1 MPDSTGHGRSHIY
14 LGSSGWLGVSVKE
27 RVEGTG
33 ELYQSFDRDKELLLY
48 VMQSACMAQNWAVD
62 QFYHVERDILKEEI
76 FGFLDRNLKDVPPG
90 SLNLVATPWLH
101 GELPPLSGDARMVFV
116 NISNEHDRRHMV
128 NAVQEGIC
136 FSLRWKIEMYRRE
149 TGNKLDSIR
158 VVGGGPA
165 TASGCSPFR
174 IFWGYLYLFPVMHAM
189 PGR

>member
-1 MPDSTGHGRSHIY
+1 
-14 LGSSGWLGVSVKE
+14 
-27 RVEGTG
+27 VEGTG